1 MPRGRVDHRT
11 VLAFAACCVAGAAL
25 AQAGPAAPA
34 TASAQA
40 NPLTVCMAEDNP
52 PLSQAVQGQPRGLD
66 VRVAQAVAS
75 ELQRPLKVVPF
86 ESKYEG
92 ESTLS
97 QEVNAMLSS
106 GVCELASGFALMA
119 ADLGPPAR
127 PAARVP
133 DYPGAKRRPLREWV
147 PLTVL
152 APSRPYHAMAMG
164 LVVRD
169 AARSSATLASPGDAR
184 IGVVPGTLAGT
195 AVSMFRSGALRS
207 QTVSLSRTDDVLA
220 LLEAGR
226 FDAALVP
233 LARLDAWR
241 LAHPSTPLQRTG
253 YVHPLRINI
262 GLVGRA
268 DAPAVLAA
276 ADRVIDRAR
285 ASGELERWA
294 TETGATWVVP
304 AEPPVAL
311 AIGLADLVRE

>member
-1 MPRGRVDHRT
+1 MPRHRFEHSA
-11 VLAFAACCVAGAAL
+11 VLALAACCWAGAAL
-25 AQAGPAAPA
+25 AQAGPQGAA
-34 TASAQA
+34 TALAQA
-40 NPLTVCMAEDNP
+40 SPLTVCMAEDNP
-52 PLSQAVQGQPRGLD
+52 PLSHAVQGQPRGLD

-75 ELQRPLKVVPF
+75 ALQRPLKIVPF

-97 QEVNAMLSS
+97 QEVNALLSS
-106 GVCELASGFALMA
+106 GVCELTSGFALMA
-119 ADLGPPAR
+119 ADLGAPAR
-127 PAARVP
+127 PTARVP

-147 PLTVL
+147 PLTTL
-152 APSRPYHAMAMG
+152 AASRPYHAMAMG

-241 LAHPSTPLQRTG
+241 MAHPTTLLQRTS

-268 DAPAVLAA
+268 DAPELLAA

-294 TETGATWVVP
+294 LEAGATWVVP
-304 AEPPVAL
+304 GEPPVAL
-311 AIGLADLVRE
+311 TIGLADLVRE